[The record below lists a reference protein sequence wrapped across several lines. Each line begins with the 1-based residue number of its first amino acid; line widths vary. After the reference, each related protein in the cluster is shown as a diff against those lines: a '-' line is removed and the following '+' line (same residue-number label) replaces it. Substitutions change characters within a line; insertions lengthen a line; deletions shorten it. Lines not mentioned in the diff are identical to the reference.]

1 MNAWNKN
8 GRFFPMKEAS
18 LMKDSNIEKY
28 FSHISMEGFHKISP
42 FSFLIDI
49 DCGPESTQPTYQRTG
64 DLSVEEPRLEYSQ
77 RIDPFHPINFIVPTN
92 SLTNTMPYEQRKNR
106 KNHTGNVSIK
116 RNKWR
121 ELWSFRRLNSA
132 KVSRQW
138 QTCLYY
144 SKLETSV
151 SIWPAARGL
160 MT

>member
-1 MNAWNKN
+1 
-8 GRFFPMKEAS
+8 
-18 LMKDSNIEKY
+18 MKDSNIEKY

-116 RNKWR
+116 RNK
-121 ELWSFRRLNSA
+121 
-132 KVSRQW
+132 
-138 QTCLYY
+138 
-144 SKLETSV
+144 
-151 SIWPAARGL
+151 
-160 MT
+160 